1 MHDIEPF
8 WKWRDQYIASED
20 KRSPFRGRTYSEL
33 YFTKKIY
40 NFVIH
45 PQWDGF
51 GSATLY
57 MKVIFADYDEKA
69 TLIEL
74 IGEWNDT
81 LHNDIAILKR
91 KVLEPMM
98 DAGIT
103 RFVFFCENL
112 LQFHA
117 GDSDYYE
124 EWAEELRDERGWAA
138 LVNVN
143 RHVEEEMLA
152 AKLHFYVNFGEN
164 YNDINWRIQKP
175 GLLVEAIGA
184 LVNSQLKRVIN
195 DEL

>member
-20 KRSPFRGRTYSEL
+20 ARSPFRGRQYSEL
-33 YFTKKIY
+33 HFTKKIY
-40 NFVIH
+40 NYLIH

-57 MKVIFADYDEKA
+57 IKVIFADYDEKA
-69 TLIEL
+69 ALIEL

-81 LHNDIAILKR
+81 LNDDIATLKR

-98 DAGIT
+98 DAGISK
-103 RFVFFCENL
+103 FAFFCENL

-124 EWAEELRDERGWAA
+124 EWAEELRDAHGWAA
-138 LVNVN
+138 LLNVN
-143 RHVEEEMLA
+143 RHVGEEMMT
-152 AKLHFYVNFGEN
+152 AKLHFYLHFGEN
-164 YNDINWRIQKP
+164 YNDINWRAQKP
-175 GLLVEAIGA
+175 GLIIEAIGA
-184 LVNSQLKRVIN
+184 LVDGQLKRVN
-195 DEL
+195 Q